1 MLQLDIANPQ
11 FSFEYSK
18 EFQNSLQ
25 REESMH
31 KQLRSEGVD
40 CAYPNQ
46 HCLAT
51 QVEIN
56 ERMRKVLIDWLVEVH
71 LNFKLLPETLFIA
84 INMID
89 RYSQKE

>member
-1 MLQLDIANPQ
+1 M
-11 FSFEYSK
+11 
-18 EFQNSLQ
+18 SLQ
-25 REESMH
+25 REESNH
-31 KQLRSEGVD
+31 RNNLTNGLHS
-40 CAYPNQ
+40 AYPNE

-56 ERMRKVLIDWLVEVH
+56 ERMRKVLVDWLIDVH

-89 RYSQKE
+89 RYS